1 MEFRLKPTNKN
12 GYPIGAVLIKG
23 TSPTHWLEE
32 IQAMGLVLETAS
44 AYAIPGDKANVLYG
58 CLVVLSG
65 KPDSKLLGRNTY
77 LQLIDGKLFLPEF
90 ATVTPVIGSDEWEN
104 LMPGNQYVMLPETG
118 LFSLE
123 EKMDWSELL
132 EFNSKVNVKISVPL
146 KSVMIPKTITS
157 YRVEID
163 QANLLDALTEPL
175 SEEEAFEKLPFDM
188 KKLMNG
194 NQREMEKYLAFMDKN
209 PDMALKYALPLDVL
223 GTARGNNNGKFSF
236 NGGFF
241 DNFFGDFNS
250 GSDSKLVSFAKSKI
264 VIVVIAVFF
273 LYNIGVTIFKDSNG
287 SKSPIDFNSKFV
299 LVSFI
304 VIMAFLILKLL
315 FTSSLGINLG
325 STHQQSVGLVMVLL
339 LAVGVLIFPL
349 YNAGE
354 LDNAF
359 SIILLVILGII
370 IYRVFD
376 SSKTLIKRDEK

>member
-1 MEFRLKPTNKN
+1 MEFQLKPTNKN
-12 GYPIGAVLIKG
+12 GYPVGAVLIKG
-23 TSPTHWLEE
+23 ASPAYWLEE

-44 AYAIPGDKANVLYG
+44 AYAIPADKANVLYG

-65 KPDSKLLGRNTY
+65 KPDSNLLGKNTY
-77 LQLIDGKLFLPEF
+77 LQLIDGKLFIPQF
-90 ATVTPVIGSDEWEN
+90 ATVTPVIGADEWEN

-123 EKMDWSELL
+123 EKIDWSELL
-132 EFNSKVNVKISVPL
+132 EFDSKVNVKITVPL
-146 KSVMIPKTITS
+146 KSVMVPKTITS

-163 QANLLDALTEPL
+163 QANLLDALAEPL

-194 NQREMEKYLAFMDKN
+194 NQREMEKYLAFMDKH
-209 PDMALKYALPLDVL
+209 PELALKYALPLDVL
-223 GTARGNNNGKFSF
+223 GTFRGDNNGKFSF

-250 GSDSKLVSFAKSKI
+250 GGDSKLVSFAKSKI
-264 VIVVIAVFF
+264 VILLIAVFF
-273 LYNIGVTIFKDSNG
+273 LYNMAVTIFKDSNG

-304 VIMAFLILKLL
+304 VIMAFLTLRLL
-315 FTSSLGINLG
+315 FTSSLGVNLG
-325 STHQQSVGLVMVLL
+325 NTPKQSVMLVIVLL
-339 LAVGVLIFPL
+339 VAVSILIFPL

-376 SSKTLIKRDEK
+376 SSKTLINRDEK